1 MSLHIFGA
9 ILTHHGTAAN
19 NRAETEGNITTLQK
33 LLWHGHVHSTVSA
46 KAIRFALRRRLAE
59 HEPTNRFWDESGP
72 KPANNWRDPGFT
84 RWAAGESYIDDDL
97 LGFMSAEAAKED
109 GSDVAPPAVGE
120 EKAAKGKKP
129 RTKGTATIR
138 RSPLEITRTIS
149 LVPYA
154 GDVTFNAAS
163 PGATP
168 SAQKQ
173 GLNPVPYGTEVHATR
188 YQYGFALTPMAL
200 RKSERAAIALRS
212 LAALGEVA
220 GNHGR
225 FLYDFSPESVIF
237 RITHDPAPRLLYI
250 FEVSDKHGRE
260 IEAPALLDRVKSGDL
275 PASELIIGGAFGQ
288 TKTAKEIAALGATL
302 ETGVRKAAELACGRL
317 STREG

>member
-9 ILTHHGTAAN
+9 IVTHHGTAAN
-19 NRAETEGNITTLQK
+19 NRAETDGNITTLQK
-33 LLWHGHVHSTVSA
+33 LVWHGRVHSTVSA
-46 KAIRFALRRRLAE
+46 EAIRFALRRRLAE
-59 HEPTNRFWDESGP
+59 HEDTNRYWDEDGP

-84 RWAAGESYIDDDL
+84 RWGAGESYIDDDL

-109 GSDVAPPAVGE
+109 GSDVPAPAEGE
-120 EKAAKGKKP
+120 EKSAKKKP
-129 RTKGTATIR
+129 RAKGTATIR
-138 RSPLEITRTIS
+138 RSPLEITRAIS

-173 GLNPVPYGTEVHATR
+173 GTNPVPYGTEVHATR
-188 YQYGFALTPMAL
+188 YQYGFALTPDAL
-200 RKSERAAIALRS
+200 RQPERAAIAVRS

-225 FLYDFSPESVIF
+225 FLYDFSPESAVF
-237 RITHDPAPRLLYI
+237 RLTHDPAPRLLYI
-250 FEVSDKHGRE
+250 FEPKGPQID
-260 IEAPALLDRVKSGDL
+260 APALLARVESGDL
-275 PASELIIGGAFGQ
+275 LGQELIIGGAFSQ
-288 TKTAKEIAALGATL
+288 TETAKKIAAHGATL
-302 ETGVRKAAELACGRL
+302 ESGVRRVAELACARINA
-317 STREG
+317 REG